1 MFQRRCRKN
10 KAKGRRKMKEKFR
23 KFMIGRYGVDS
34 LSKFMLGTAVVL
46 LVFAMGF
53 RNNFLNTLACL
64 LVLLCYFRMFSR
76 NYQKRAEENQKF
88 LELKGKAATFL
99 KREKEYFEQRKT
111 HHIYKCP
118 SCKQKSGC
126 RKGKERFVL
135 PARSVTQNLSKKV
148 KIRRLYT

>member
-1 MFQRRCRKN
+1 
-10 KAKGRRKMKEKFR
+10 MKEKFR

-118 SCKQKSGC
+118 SCKQKI
-126 RKGKERFVL
+126 RVPKGKGKICITCPKCHTEFI
-135 PARSVTQNLSKKV
+135 KKV

>member
-1 MFQRRCRKN
+1 
-10 KAKGRRKMKEKFR
+10 MKEKFR

-64 LVLLCYFRMFSR
+64 LVLLCYFRMFYR

-118 SCKQKSGC
+118 SCKQKI
-126 RKGKERFVL
+126 RVPKGKGKICITCPKCHTEFI
-135 PARSVTQNLSKKV
+135 KKS
-148 KIRRLYT
+148 

>member
-1 MFQRRCRKN
+1 
-10 KAKGRRKMKEKFR
+10 MKEKFR

-118 SCKQKSGC
+118 SCKQKI
-126 RKGKERFVL
+126 RVPKGKGKICITCPKCHIEFI
-135 PARSVTQNLSKKV
+135 KKS
-148 KIRRLYT
+148 

>member
-1 MFQRRCRKN
+1 MDWLFWMFQRRCRKN

-118 SCKQKSGC
+118 SCKQKI
-126 RKGKERFVL
+126 RVPKVKGKICITCPKCHTEFI
-135 PARSVTQNLSKKV
+135 KKS
-148 KIRRLYT
+148 

>member
-1 MFQRRCRKN
+1 
-10 KAKGRRKMKEKFR
+10 MKEKFR

-88 LELKGKAATFL
+88 LELKGKATTFL

-118 SCKQKSGC
+118 SCKQKI
-126 RKGKERFVL
+126 RVPKGKG
-135 PARSVTQNLSKKV
+135 
-148 KIRRLYT
+148 KI

>member
-1 MFQRRCRKN
+1 
-10 KAKGRRKMKEKFR
+10 MKEKFR
-23 KFMIGRYGVDS
+23 KFMIDRYGVDL
-34 LSKFMLGTAVVL
+34 LSKFMLGTAVLL

-118 SCKQKSGC
+118 SCKQKI
-126 RKGKERFVL
+126 RVPKGKGKICITCPKCHIEFI
-135 PARSVTQNLSKKV
+135 KKS
-148 KIRRLYT
+148 

>member
-1 MFQRRCRKN
+1 
-10 KAKGRRKMKEKFR
+10 MKEKFR

-99 KREKEYFEQRKT
+99 KREKEYFEQWKT

-118 SCKQKSGC
+118 SCKQKI
-126 RKGKERFVL
+126 RVPKGKGKICITCPKCHTEFI
-135 PARSVTQNLSKKV
+135 KKS
-148 KIRRLYT
+148 

>member
-1 MFQRRCRKN
+1 
-10 KAKGRRKMKEKFR
+10 
-23 KFMIGRYGVDS
+23 MIGRYGVDS

-118 SCKQKSGC
+118 SCKQKI
-126 RKGKERFVL
+126 RVPKGKGKICITCPKCHTEFV
-135 PARSVTQNLSKKV
+135 KKS
-148 KIRRLYT
+148 

>member
-1 MFQRRCRKN
+1 
-10 KAKGRRKMKEKFR
+10 MKEKFR

-53 RNNFLNTLACL
+53 QNNFLNTLACL

-118 SCKQKSGC
+118 SCKQKI
-126 RKGKERFVL
+126 RVPKGKGKICITCPKCHTEFI
-135 PARSVTQNLSKKV
+135 KKS
-148 KIRRLYT
+148 

>member
-34 LSKFMLGTAVVL
+34 LSKFMLGTAVIL

-88 LELKGKAATFL
+88 LELKGKATTFL

-118 SCKQKSGC
+118 SCKQKI
-126 RKGKERFVL
+126 RVPKGKGKICITCPKCHTEFI
-135 PARSVTQNLSKKV
+135 KKS
-148 KIRRLYT
+148 

>member
-1 MFQRRCRKN
+1 MDWLFWMFQRRCRKN
-10 KAKGRRKMKEKFR
+10 KAKGRRKMEEKGR

-64 LVLLCYFRMFSR
+64 LVFLCYFRMFSR

-118 SCKQKSGC
+118 SCKQKI
-126 RKGKERFVL
+126 RVPKGKGKICITCPKCHTEFI
-135 PARSVTQNLSKKV
+135 KKS
-148 KIRRLYT
+148 

>member
-1 MFQRRCRKN
+1 
-10 KAKGRRKMKEKFR
+10 
-23 KFMIGRYGVDS
+23 MIGRYGVDS

-99 KREKEYFEQRKT
+99 KREKEYFEQRKK

-118 SCKQKSGC
+118 SCKQKI
-126 RKGKERFVL
+126 RVPKGKGKICITCPKCHTEFI
-135 PARSVTQNLSKKV
+135 KKS
-148 KIRRLYT
+148 

>member
-46 LVFAMGF
+46 LVFAIGF

-118 SCKQKSGC
+118 SCKQKI
-126 RKGKERFVL
+126 RVPKGKGKICITCPKCHTEFI
-135 PARSVTQNLSKKV
+135 KKS
-148 KIRRLYT
+148 

>member
-1 MFQRRCRKN
+1 
-10 KAKGRRKMKEKFR
+10 MKEKFR

-34 LSKFMLGTAVVL
+34 LGKFMLGTAVVL

-118 SCKQKSGC
+118 SCKQKI
-126 RKGKERFVL
+126 RVPKGKGKICITCPKCHTEFI
-135 PARSVTQNLSKKV
+135 KKS
-148 KIRRLYT
+148 

>member
-1 MFQRRCRKN
+1 MDWLFWMFQRRCRKN

-64 LVLLCYFRMFSR
+64 LVFLCYFRMFSR

-118 SCKQKSGC
+118 SCKQKI
-126 RKGKERFVL
+126 RVPKGKGKICITCPKCHTEFI
-135 PARSVTQNLSKKV
+135 KKS
-148 KIRRLYT
+148 

>member
-1 MFQRRCRKN
+1 
-10 KAKGRRKMKEKFR
+10 MKEKFR
-23 KFMIGRYGVDS
+23 KFMIDRYGVDL
-34 LSKFMLGTAVVL
+34 LSKFMLGTAVLL

-99 KREKEYFEQRKT
+99 KREKEYFEQRKK

-118 SCKQKSGC
+118 SCKQKI
-126 RKGKERFVL
+126 RVPKGKGKICITCPKCHTEFI
-135 PARSVTQNLSKKV
+135 KKS
-148 KIRRLYT
+148 

>member
-1 MFQRRCRKN
+1 
-10 KAKGRRKMKEKFR
+10 
-23 KFMIGRYGVDS
+23 MIGRYGVDS

-64 LVLLCYFRMFSR
+64 LVLLCYFRMYSR
-76 NYQKRAEENQKF
+76 NYQKRAEKNQKF

-118 SCKQKSGC
+118 SCKQKI
-126 RKGKERFVL
+126 RVPKGKGKICITCPKCHTEFI
-135 PARSVTQNLSKKV
+135 KKS
-148 KIRRLYT
+148 

>member
-1 MFQRRCRKN
+1 
-10 KAKGRRKMKEKFR
+10 
-23 KFMIGRYGVDS
+23 MIDRYGVDS

-118 SCKQKSGC
+118 SCKQKI
-126 RKGKERFVL
+126 RVPKGKGKICITCPKCHTEFI
-135 PARSVTQNLSKKV
+135 KKS
-148 KIRRLYT
+148 

>member
-1 MFQRRCRKN
+1 
-10 KAKGRRKMKEKFR
+10 
-23 KFMIGRYGVDS
+23 MIGRYGVDS

-64 LVLLCYFRMFSR
+64 LVFLCYFRMFSR

-118 SCKQKSGC
+118 SCKQKI
-126 RKGKERFVL
+126 RVPKGKGKICITCPKCHTEFI
-135 PARSVTQNLSKKV
+135 KKS
-148 KIRRLYT
+148 

>member
-1 MFQRRCRKN
+1 
-10 KAKGRRKMKEKFR
+10 MKEKFR

-53 RNNFLNTLACL
+53 QDNFLNTLACL

-118 SCKQKSGC
+118 SCKQKI
-126 RKGKERFVL
+126 RVPKGKGKICITCPKCHTEFI
-135 PARSVTQNLSKKV
+135 KKS
-148 KIRRLYT
+148 

>member
-1 MFQRRCRKN
+1 
-10 KAKGRRKMKEKFR
+10 
-23 KFMIGRYGVDS
+23 MIGRDGVDS

-118 SCKQKSGC
+118 SCKQKI
-126 RKGKERFVL
+126 RVPKGKGKICITCPKCHTEFI
-135 PARSVTQNLSKKV
+135 KKS
-148 KIRRLYT
+148 

>member
-1 MFQRRCRKN
+1 MR
-10 KAKGRRKMKEKFR
+10 EKFR

-53 RNNFLNTLACL
+53 QNNFLNTLACL

-99 KREKEYFEQRKT
+99 KWEKEYFEQRKT

-118 SCKQKSGC
+118 SCKQKI
-126 RKGKERFVL
+126 RVPKGKGKICITCPKCHTEFI
-135 PARSVTQNLSKKV
+135 KKS
-148 KIRRLYT
+148 

>member
-1 MFQRRCRKN
+1 
-10 KAKGRRKMKEKFR
+10 MKEKFR

-118 SCKQKSGC
+118 SCKQKI
-126 RKGKERFVL
+126 RVPKGKGKICITCPKGHTEFI
-135 PARSVTQNLSKKV
+135 KKS
-148 KIRRLYT
+148 

>member
-1 MFQRRCRKN
+1 
-10 KAKGRRKMKEKFR
+10 
-23 KFMIGRYGVDS
+23 MIGRYGVDS

-53 RNNFLNTLACL
+53 RSNFLNTLACL

-118 SCKQKSGC
+118 SCKQKI
-126 RKGKERFVL
+126 RVPKGKGKICITCPKCHTEFI
-135 PARSVTQNLSKKV
+135 KKS
-148 KIRRLYT
+148 

>member
-1 MFQRRCRKN
+1 
-10 KAKGRRKMKEKFR
+10 
-23 KFMIGRYGVDS
+23 MIGRYGVDS

-76 NYQKRAEENQKF
+76 NYQKRAEENQNF

-118 SCKQKSGC
+118 SCKQKI
-126 RKGKERFVL
+126 RVPKGKGKICITCPKCHTEFI
-135 PARSVTQNLSKKV
+135 KKS
-148 KIRRLYT
+148 

>member
-1 MFQRRCRKN
+1 
-10 KAKGRRKMKEKFR
+10 
-23 KFMIGRYGVDS
+23 MIGRYGVDS

-64 LVLLCYFRMFSR
+64 LVLLCYFRVFSR

-118 SCKQKSGC
+118 SCKQKI
-126 RKGKERFVL
+126 RVPKGKGKICITCPKCHTEFI
-135 PARSVTQNLSKKV
+135 KKS
-148 KIRRLYT
+148 

>member
-1 MFQRRCRKN
+1 MT
-10 KAKGRRKMKEKFR
+10 
-23 KFMIGRYGVDS
+23 GRYGVDS

-118 SCKQKSGC
+118 SCKQKI
-126 RKGKERFVL
+126 RVPKGKGKICITCPKCHTEFI
-135 PARSVTQNLSKKV
+135 KKS
-148 KIRRLYT
+148 

>member
-1 MFQRRCRKN
+1 
-10 KAKGRRKMKEKFR
+10 MKEKFR

-76 NYQKRAEENQKF
+76 NYQKGAEENQKF

-111 HHIYKCP
+111 HRIYKCP
-118 SCKQKSGC
+118 SCKQKI
-126 RKGKERFVL
+126 RVPKGKGKICITCPKCHTEFI
-135 PARSVTQNLSKKV
+135 KKS
-148 KIRRLYT
+148 

>member
-1 MFQRRCRKN
+1 
-10 KAKGRRKMKEKFR
+10 MKEKFR
-23 KFMIGRYGVDS
+23 KFMIGRYGVDL
-34 LSKFMLGTAVVL
+34 LSKFMLGTAVLL

-64 LVLLCYFRMFSR
+64 LVFLCYFRMFSR

-118 SCKQKSGC
+118 SCKQKI
-126 RKGKERFVL
+126 RVPKGKGKICITCPKCHTEFI
-135 PARSVTQNLSKKV
+135 KKS
-148 KIRRLYT
+148 